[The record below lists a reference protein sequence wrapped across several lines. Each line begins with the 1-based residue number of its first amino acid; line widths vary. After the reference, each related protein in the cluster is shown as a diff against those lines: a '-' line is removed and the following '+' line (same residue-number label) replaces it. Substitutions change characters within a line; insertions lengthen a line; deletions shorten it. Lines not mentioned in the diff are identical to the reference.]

1 MRHIVRGGVEMGR
14 DETSSLPSITSP
26 DGIEITLADLPARD
40 TKRWVSSRKA
50 LVVIAVTGGLISL
63 DDACARYS
71 LSVEEFL
78 GWERA
83 VQRHGVPGLRVT
95 KQARVNPA
103 RQRKA
108 A

>member
-1 MRHIVRGGVEMGR
+1 MMGR
-14 DETSSLPSITSP
+14 DGRTPLLSITGP
-26 DGIEITLADLPARD
+26 DGVEITIADLPARD

-50 LVVIAVTGGLISL
+50 IVVVAVEGGLISL

-78 GWERA
+78 GWQRA
-83 VQRHGVPGLRVT
+83 VQRHGVQGLKVT
-95 KQARVNPA
+95 RAKQYRSFAVRE
-103 RQRKA
+103 QKA